1 MIEVNP
7 LNGNK
12 FILNSNHIEKIEEIP
27 ETVITLINGKKYLV
41 KESSKEIVDKV
52 IKFKQKYWANVQLEE
67 SNEEE

>member
-7 LNGNK
+7 LNGNR

-52 IKFKQKYWANVQLEE
+52 IEFKRKYWANVQLEE

>member
-7 LNGNK
+7 LNGSK

-41 KESSKEIVDKV
+41 KESSNEIVDKV
-52 IKFKQKYWANVQLEE
+52 IEFRLKYWANVRLEE

>member
-41 KESSKEIVDKV
+41 KESSKEIVEKV
-52 IKFKQKYWANVQLEE
+52 IEFKRKYWANVRLEE

>member
-52 IKFKQKYWANVQLEE
+52 IEFKRKYWANVQLEE

>member
-7 LNGNK
+7 LNGNR

-27 ETVITLINGKKYLV
+27 ETVITLINGRKYLV

-52 IKFKQKYWANVQLEE
+52 IEFKRKYWANVQLEE

>member
-41 KESSKEIVDKV
+41 KESSKEIINKV
-52 IKFKQKYWANVQLEE
+52 IEFKRRYWANVCVEE

>member
-27 ETVITLINGKKYLV
+27 ETVITLVNGKKYLV

-52 IKFKQKYWANVQLEE
+52 IEFKRKYWANVQLEE

>member
-52 IKFKQKYWANVQLEE
+52 IEFKRKYWVNVQLEE

>member
-52 IKFKQKYWANVQLEE
+52 IEYRRKYWVNVRLEE